1 MMLPM
6 HEGSA
11 KSIQPRWAP
20 ANTARHRNRLHK
32 FSPSPAL
39 PGHLSATA

>member
-1 MMLPM
+1 MMPPI
-6 HEGSA
+6 HEGFA
-11 KSIQPRWAP
+11 KSIKLRWAP
-20 ANTARHRNRLHK
+20 ANTARHRNRLRK